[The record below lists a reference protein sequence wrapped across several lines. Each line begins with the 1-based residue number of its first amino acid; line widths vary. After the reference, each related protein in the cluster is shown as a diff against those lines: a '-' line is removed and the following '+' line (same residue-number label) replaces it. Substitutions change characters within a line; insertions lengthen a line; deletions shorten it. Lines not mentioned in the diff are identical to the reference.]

1 MTCSLVAREY
11 AVKQSI
17 VLGLGSLPL
26 STFLGSRHLMDD
38 WQATGD

>member
-17 VLGLGSLPL
+17 ILGLDSLPL
-26 STFLGSRHLMDD
+26 SSFLGSGHLMYD